1 MSVTIQTDTTQL
13 NRLIRN
19 LESIDKGF
27 NKSSLRK
34 IFVKAARPV
43 VAAVKAKVP
52 VDTGAL
58 KKSIGIIPWLGVR
71 TGAVFI
77 GVKKDKVKKKTTTWY
92 GKFLEFGT
100 KYIPKG
106 KFTFFEPAV
115 NQSIEQS
122 KTIIYNELKSILSRH
137 GR

>member
-27 NKSSLRK
+27 NKSSMRK

-43 VAAVKAKVP
+43 VASIKSKVP
-52 VDTGAL
+52 VDTGLL
-58 KKSIGIIPWLGVR
+58 KKSIGIIPWMGVR
-71 TGAVFI
+71 TGSVFI
-77 GVKKDKVKKKTTTWY
+77 GVRKDKKEKKVTTWY
-92 GKFLEFGT
+92 GKFLEFGS
-100 KYIPKG
+100 KHIPKG
-106 KFTFFEPAV
+106 KFTFLEPGV
-115 NQSIEQS
+115 NQSIEQA
-122 KTIIYNELKSILSRH
+122 KTVIYNELKSILSRH

>member
-34 IFVKAARPV
+34 VFVKAARPV
-43 VAAVKAKVP
+43 VAAIKAKVP
-52 VDTGAL
+52 VDTGLL
-58 KKSIGIIPWLGVR
+58 KKSIGIIPWMGVR
-71 TGAVFI
+71 TGSVFI
-77 GVKKDKVKKKTTTWY
+77 GVRKDKKEKKVTTWY
-92 GKFLEFGT
+92 GKFLEFGS
-100 KYIPKG
+100 KHIPKG
-106 KFTFFEPAV
+106 KFAFLEPGI
-115 NQSIEQS
+115 NQSIEQA